1 MVIPE
6 IVKTILRSTAPTLL
20 TGLAL
25 PQPFNV
31 IASSVVSEVLQKY
44 LPAGQAAAGRLG
56 GGTLPTLKPE
66 QVTEIVKDNAT
77 DPQFV
82 LALKQAEA
90 DLRKYELDA
99 GIRFAEVDAQS
110 RKGAQ
115 DFQLAAGISVNVFN
129 AGMWIVWIA
138 IGGMVA
144 TVISGLWLAFGNT
157 APLKDGAVAAFGLIG
172 TAVGFINGIAASIV
186 SFYWGSSQGS
196 KDSNETIRSTFQNL
210 GTELAKQS
218 ARPVPAA
225 PSPPPQTLSLSTEA
239 GTVLPMAFASV
250 TRSEPAI
257 PAPPG
262 ILSGVIEALVQPHTH
277 FPDGVSWALTT
288 DGIAVDGALAQGT
301 PGEPKTVARI
311 WSRYGDLCAASAKR
325 YGVPVEL
332 IVATIAAESGGDPN
346 ARRAEPRINDE
357 SVGLMQTLVG
367 TARQALG
374 NRTLDGDDLLRP
386 EISIEAGTAYIAQQR
401 GLSHF
406 DPPLV
411 AAAYNAGSL
420 RRDASPGNRWK
431 LLCYPTG
438 TGRHIENWVAFF
450 GDCMRLSA
458 KDGWDAA
465 DNVPGFASCLK

>member
-1 MVIPE
+1 MDIPE

-25 PQPFNV
+25 PPPFNV

-44 LPAGQAAAGRLG
+44 LPADEATAKSLGAAPSLLR
-56 GGTLPTLKPE
+56 PD
-66 QVTEIVKDNAT
+66 QVTEIVKENAA

-99 GIRFAEVDAQS
+99 GIRFAEIETKERA
-110 RKGAQ
+110 GAR
-115 DFQLAAGISVNVFN
+115 DFQQATGITLSVFK

-138 IGGMVA
+138 IGGMGL
-144 TVISGLWLAFGNT
+144 TILGSLWLTFGVKVETNS
-157 APLKDGAVAAFGLIG
+157 GSIAAFGLIG

-196 KDSNETIRSTFQNL
+196 KDSNEAIRSTFQNL
-210 GTELAKQS
+210 GTELARQS
-218 ARPVPAA
+218 TRPALPAPPPPAPAFVMSAEAGAA
-225 PSPPPQTLSLSTEA
+225 P
-239 GTVLPMAFASV
+239 PMAFASV

-262 ILSGVIEALVQPHTH
+262 ILADVIKALAQPHTY
-277 FPDGVSWALTT
+277 FPDGVSWALTS
-288 DGIAVDGALAQGT
+288 DGIAVDGAAAQGT

-357 SVGLMQTLVG
+357 SVGRMQTLVG

-431 LLCYPTG
+431 LLCYPSG
-438 TGRHIENWVAFF
+438 TGRHIENWAAFF
-450 GDCMRLSA
+450 GDCMRLST